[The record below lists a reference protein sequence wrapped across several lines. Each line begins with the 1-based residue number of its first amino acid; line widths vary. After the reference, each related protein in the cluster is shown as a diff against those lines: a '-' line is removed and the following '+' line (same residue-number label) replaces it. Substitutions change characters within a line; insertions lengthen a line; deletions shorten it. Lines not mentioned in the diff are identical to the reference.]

1 MVLLMVVFLYLT
13 GVDQWICLSFG
24 ILSGSLLVWVI
35 FRLNARYG
43 EHGLMKLLAEKR
55 HPRYLIHR
63 KRVFRLFT
71 RRKKTTI
78 MRNVLKAETLER
90 RFPLL
95 SVENGCI
102 VSKDA
107 DLTVAFEVEL
117 PELYTVT
124 ADEYEAMHS
133 SWIKAMKVLP
143 EHSVVCKQDW
153 FVKETYRPKTDDGE
167 QSFLTR
173 SYELHFNERPYLN
186 HKCYLFLTK
195 TTRERS
201 RRKSDFNTL
210 CRGFLLPKEI
220 TDKDAAARFLEAV
233 EQFERIMNDSGH
245 IRLRRLETDEITG
258 TKERPGLVEK
268 YFSLSLKDET
278 AVLQD
283 ICLKPGRM
291 RIGDKRLCLHT
302 LSDTEDLPGRL
313 STDMRYERMST
324 DRSDCRLSFAAPV
337 GLLLSCNHIYSQYVF
352 IDDAQEILQMME
364 KNSRNMLS
372 LSKYSRSNAINQ
384 EWTEMYLDEAHTKG
398 VLPVRCHCN
407 VIAWAEDAEEFRRIR
422 NDTGSQLAMM
432 ECTPRYNTIDTPV
445 IYWAGIPGNAG
456 DFPSEESFYTFL
468 EQAVCL
474 FAGETNY
481 RSSPSPFGIRLADRQ
496 NGIPVH
502 VDISDLPMKRG
513 IITNR
518 NKFILGPSGSGK
530 SFFTNHL
537 VRQYYEQGAHILLVD
552 TGNSYQGLCRM
563 IHDRTNGKDGIYIT
577 YEEDNPISFNP
588 FYTESGK
595 FDVEK
600 RDSIN
605 TLILTLWKRE
615 DESPKRSEEVAL
627 SGAVNA
633 YIRKISENRN
643 IRPDFNGFYE
653 FVADD
658 YRRMIEE
665 KKVREKDF
673 DIDGFLNVLEPFY
686 RGGDYDFLLNSDKE
700 LDLTGKRFIV
710 FELDNIS
717 SNKVLLPVVTLIIM
731 ETFIAKMRRL
741 KGIRKMILIEECWK
755 ALMSANM
762 SEYIKYLFKTV
773 RKYFGEA
780 VVVTQEVDDIISSPI
795 VKEAIIN
802 NSDCKILLDQRKYM
816 NKFEHIQRLL
826 GLTEK
831 EKGQIL
837 SINQA
842 NHPGRFYREV
852 WIGLGGT
859 CSAVYAT
866 EVSEEEYFTFTTEES
881 EKLEVQ
887 RIAGGPEGSLEGAI
901 RRLAEKK
908 REEQKQVSNPK

>member
-1 MVLLMVVFLYLT
+1 
-13 GVDQWICLSFG
+13 
-24 ILSGSLLVWVI
+24 
-35 FRLNARYG
+35 
-43 EHGLMKLLAEKR
+43 
-55 HPRYLIHR
+55 
-63 KRVFRLFT
+63 
-71 RRKKTTI
+71 

-90 RFPLL
+90 KFPLL
-95 SVENGCI
+95 AVENGCV

-107 DLTVAFEVEL
+107 DLTVVFEVEL

-124 ADEYEAMHS
+124 AEEYEAIHS
-133 SWIKAMKVLP
+133 SWIKAIKVLP
-143 EHSVVCKQDW
+143 NYSVVCKQDW
-153 FVKETYRPKTDDGE
+153 FTKENYSPGFKTEE
-167 QSFLTR
+167 QSFLSK
-173 SYELHFNERPYLN
+173 SYERHFNERPYLN
-186 HKCYLFLTK
+186 HKCYLYLTK

-201 RRKSDFNTL
+201 RQRSDFNTL

-220 TDKDAAARFLEAV
+220 TDKDMAARFMEAV
-233 EQFERIMNDSGH
+233 EQFERIMNDSGLVS
-245 IRLRRLETDEITG
+245 LRRLEADEITG
-258 TKERPGLVEK
+258 TKEGPGLVEK
-268 YFSLSLKDET
+268 YFSLSLENKT

-291 RIGDKRLCLHT
+291 RVGDKRLCLHT
-302 LSDTEDLPGRL
+302 LSDTADLPGKV

-337 GLLLSCNHIYSQYVF
+337 GLLLSCNHIYHQFIF
-352 IDDAQEILQMME
+352 IDDAQEILQSME
-364 KNSRNMLS
+364 KTSRNMLS
-372 LSKYSRSNAINQ
+372 LSKYSRSNAVNQ

-407 VIAWAEDAEEFRRIR
+407 VMAWAEDAEEFRRIK

-432 ECTPRYNTIDTPV
+432 ECTPRYNTVDTPV
-445 IYWAGIPGNAG
+445 LYWAGIPGNAG
-456 DFPSEESFYTFL
+456 DFPAEESFYTFL
-468 EQAVCL
+468 EQAVC
-474 FAGETNY
+474 FFTAETNY
-481 RSSPSPFGIRLADRQ
+481 RSSPSPFGIRMADRQ
-496 NGIPVH
+496 NGIPIH

-537 VRQYYEQGAHILLVD
+537 VRQYYEQGTHILLVD

-563 IHDRTNGKDGIYIT
+563 IHDRTHGEDGIYIT
-577 YEEDNPISFNP
+577 YEENNPIAFNP
-588 FYTESGK
+588 FYTDDRQL
-595 FDVEK
+595 DVEK
-600 RDSIN
+600 RESIK

-615 DESPKRSEEVAL
+615 DEAPKRSEEVAL

-633 YIRKISENRN
+633 YIRKIMEDET
-643 IRPDFNGFYE
+643 IKPDFNGFYE
-653 FVADD
+653 FVRDD

-686 RGGDYDFLLNSDKE
+686 KGGDYDFLLNSDKE
-700 LDLTGKRFIV
+700 LDLTNKRFIV

-731 ETFIAKMRRL
+731 ETFISKMRKL
-741 KGIRKMILIEECWK
+741 QGIRKMILIEECWK

-816 NKFEHIQRLL
+816 NKFEHIQKLL

-859 CSAVYAT
+859 HSAVYAT
-866 EVSEEEYFTFTTEES
+866 EVSEEEYYTFTTEES
-881 EKLEVQ
+881 EKLEA
-887 RIAGGPEGSLEGAI
+887 RKMTEELGGNLELAI

-908 REEQKQVSNPK
+908 REEQKQVSTPK

>member
-1 MVLLMVVFLYLT
+1 
-13 GVDQWICLSFG
+13 
-24 ILSGSLLVWVI
+24 
-35 FRLNARYG
+35 
-43 EHGLMKLLAEKR
+43 
-55 HPRYLIHR
+55 
-63 KRVFRLFT
+63 
-71 RRKKTTI
+71 

-133 SWIKAMKVLP
+133 SWIKAVKVLP

-153 FVKETYRPKTDDGE
+153 FVKETYRPKTDNGE

-268 YFSLSLKDET
+268 YFSLSLEDET

-372 LSKYSRSNAINQ
+372 LSKYSRSNAVNQ

-481 RSSPSPFGIRLADRQ
+481 KSSPSPFGIRLADRQ

>member
-1 MVLLMVVFLYLT
+1 
-13 GVDQWICLSFG
+13 
-24 ILSGSLLVWVI
+24 
-35 FRLNARYG
+35 
-43 EHGLMKLLAEKR
+43 
-55 HPRYLIHR
+55 
-63 KRVFRLFT
+63 
-71 RRKKTTI
+71 

-133 SWIKAMKVLP
+133 SWIKAVKVLP

-268 YFSLSLKDET
+268 YFSLSLEDET

-283 ICLKPGRM
+283 ICFKPGRM

-537 VRQYYEQGAHILLVD
+537 VRQYYEQGV
-552 TGNSYQGLCRM
+552 
-563 IHDRTNGKDGIYIT
+563 
-577 YEEDNPISFNP
+577 
-588 FYTESGK
+588 
-595 FDVEK
+595 
-600 RDSIN
+600 
-605 TLILTLWKRE
+605 
-615 DESPKRSEEVAL
+615 
-627 SGAVNA
+627 
-633 YIRKISENRN
+633 
-643 IRPDFNGFYE
+643 
-653 FVADD
+653 
-658 YRRMIEE
+658 
-665 KKVREKDF
+665 
-673 DIDGFLNVLEPFY
+673 
-686 RGGDYDFLLNSDKE
+686 
-700 LDLTGKRFIV
+700 
-710 FELDNIS
+710 
-717 SNKVLLPVVTLIIM
+717 
-731 ETFIAKMRRL
+731 
-741 KGIRKMILIEECWK
+741 
-755 ALMSANM
+755 
-762 SEYIKYLFKTV
+762 
-773 RKYFGEA
+773 
-780 VVVTQEVDDIISSPI
+780 
-795 VKEAIIN
+795 
-802 NSDCKILLDQRKYM
+802 
-816 NKFEHIQRLL
+816 
-826 GLTEK
+826 
-831 EKGQIL
+831 
-837 SINQA
+837 
-842 NHPGRFYREV
+842 
-852 WIGLGGT
+852 
-859 CSAVYAT
+859 
-866 EVSEEEYFTFTTEES
+866 
-881 EKLEVQ
+881 
-887 RIAGGPEGSLEGAI
+887 
-901 RRLAEKK
+901 
-908 REEQKQVSNPK
+908 

>member
-1 MVLLMVVFLYLT
+1 
-13 GVDQWICLSFG
+13 
-24 ILSGSLLVWVI
+24 
-35 FRLNARYG
+35 
-43 EHGLMKLLAEKR
+43 
-55 HPRYLIHR
+55 
-63 KRVFRLFT
+63 
-71 RRKKTTI
+71 

-124 ADEYEAMHS
+124 ADEYETMHS

>member
-1 MVLLMVVFLYLT
+1 
-13 GVDQWICLSFG
+13 
-24 ILSGSLLVWVI
+24 
-35 FRLNARYG
+35 
-43 EHGLMKLLAEKR
+43 
-55 HPRYLIHR
+55 
-63 KRVFRLFT
+63 
-71 RRKKTTI
+71 

-133 SWIKAMKVLP
+133 SWIKAVKVLP

-268 YFSLSLKDET
+268 YFSLSLEDET

-643 IRPDFNGFYE
+643 IRSDFNGFYE

-802 NSDCKILLDQRKYM
+802 NSDCKILLDQRKYI

>member
-1 MVLLMVVFLYLT
+1 
-13 GVDQWICLSFG
+13 
-24 ILSGSLLVWVI
+24 
-35 FRLNARYG
+35 
-43 EHGLMKLLAEKR
+43 
-55 HPRYLIHR
+55 
-63 KRVFRLFT
+63 
-71 RRKKTTI
+71 

-117 PELYTVT
+117 PELYTVK

-133 SWIKAMKVLP
+133 SWIKAVKVLP

-153 FVKETYRPKTDDGE
+153 FVKETYRPKTDSGE

-268 YFSLSLKDET
+268 YFSLSLEDET

-372 LSKYSRSNAINQ
+372 LSKYSRSNAVNQ

-802 NSDCKILLDQRKYM
+802 NSDCKILLDQRKYI

>member
-1 MVLLMVVFLYLT
+1 
-13 GVDQWICLSFG
+13 
-24 ILSGSLLVWVI
+24 
-35 FRLNARYG
+35 
-43 EHGLMKLLAEKR
+43 
-55 HPRYLIHR
+55 
-63 KRVFRLFT
+63 
-71 RRKKTTI
+71 

-133 SWIKAMKVLP
+133 SWIKAVKVLP

-268 YFSLSLKDET
+268 YFSLSLEDET

-481 RSSPSPFGIRLADRQ
+481 KSSPSPFGIRLADRQ

-802 NSDCKILLDQRKYM
+802 NSDCKILLDQRKYI

-901 RRLAEKK
+901 RRLAEKR

>member
-1 MVLLMVVFLYLT
+1 
-13 GVDQWICLSFG
+13 
-24 ILSGSLLVWVI
+24 
-35 FRLNARYG
+35 
-43 EHGLMKLLAEKR
+43 
-55 HPRYLIHR
+55 
-63 KRVFRLFT
+63 
-71 RRKKTTI
+71 

-124 ADEYEAMHS
+124 ADEYETMHS
-133 SWIKAMKVLP
+133 SWIKAVKVLP

-268 YFSLSLKDET
+268 YFSLSLEDET

-291 RIGDKRLCLHT
+291 RIGDKCLCLHT

>member
-1 MVLLMVVFLYLT
+1 
-13 GVDQWICLSFG
+13 
-24 ILSGSLLVWVI
+24 
-35 FRLNARYG
+35 
-43 EHGLMKLLAEKR
+43 
-55 HPRYLIHR
+55 
-63 KRVFRLFT
+63 
-71 RRKKTTI
+71 

-133 SWIKAMKVLP
+133 SWIKAVKVLP

-153 FVKETYRPKTDDGE
+153 FVKETYHPKTDDGE

-268 YFSLSLKDET
+268 YFSLSLEDET
-278 AVLQD
+278 VVLQD

-372 LSKYSRSNAINQ
+372 LSKYSRSNAVNQ

-502 VDISDLPMKRG
+502 VDISDLPMKKG

-802 NSDCKILLDQRKYM
+802 NSDCKILFDQRKYM

-831 EKGQIL
+831 EKSQIL

-859 CSAVYAT
+859 RSAVYAT
-866 EVSEEEYFTFTTEES
+866 EVSAEEYFTFTTEES

-887 RIAGGPEGSLEGAI
+887 RLAEELDGNLELAI
-901 RRLAEKK
+901 RRMAERK
-908 REEQKQVSNPK
+908 REEQRQVSTPKREQ

>member
-1 MVLLMVVFLYLT
+1 
-13 GVDQWICLSFG
+13 
-24 ILSGSLLVWVI
+24 
-35 FRLNARYG
+35 
-43 EHGLMKLLAEKR
+43 
-55 HPRYLIHR
+55 
-63 KRVFRLFT
+63 
-71 RRKKTTI
+71 

-133 SWIKAMKVLP
+133 SWIKAVKVLP

-153 FVKETYRPKTDDGE
+153 FVKKTYRPKTDDGE

-268 YFSLSLKDET
+268 YFSLSLEDET

-502 VDISDLPMKRG
+502 VDISDLPMKKG

>member
-1 MVLLMVVFLYLT
+1 
-13 GVDQWICLSFG
+13 
-24 ILSGSLLVWVI
+24 
-35 FRLNARYG
+35 
-43 EHGLMKLLAEKR
+43 
-55 HPRYLIHR
+55 
-63 KRVFRLFT
+63 
-71 RRKKTTI
+71 

-133 SWIKAMKVLP
+133 SWIKAVKVLP

-268 YFSLSLKDET
+268 YFSLSLEDET

-372 LSKYSRSNAINQ
+372 LSKYSRSNAVNR

>member
-1 MVLLMVVFLYLT
+1 
-13 GVDQWICLSFG
+13 
-24 ILSGSLLVWVI
+24 
-35 FRLNARYG
+35 
-43 EHGLMKLLAEKR
+43 
-55 HPRYLIHR
+55 
-63 KRVFRLFT
+63 
-71 RRKKTTI
+71 

-90 RFPLL
+90 KFPLL

-117 PELYTVT
+117 PELFTMT
-124 ADEYEAMHS
+124 AAEYEAVHS
-133 SWIKAMKVLP
+133 SWVKAVKVLP
-143 EHSVVCKQDW
+143 DFSVVCKQDW
-153 FVKETYRPKTDDGE
+153 FTKETYRPDFRDGE
-167 QSFLTR
+167 QSFLSK
-173 SYELHFNERPYLN
+173 SYERHFNERPYLN
-186 HKCYLFLTK
+186 HKCYLYLTK

-201 RRKSDFNTL
+201 RQRSDFNSL
-210 CRGFLLPKEI
+210 CRGSLLPKEMV
-220 TDKDAAARFLEAV
+220 DKDTAARFLEAV

-245 IRLRRLETDEITG
+245 VSLRRLEADEITG
-258 TKERPGLVEK
+258 TEGRPGLVEK
-268 YFSLSLKDET
+268 YFSLSLEDET

-283 ICLKPGRM
+283 ICLNPGGM
-291 RIGDKRLCLHT
+291 RVGDKRLCVHT
-302 LSDTEDLPGRL
+302 LSDTEDLPVRV

-337 GLLLSCNHIYSQYVF
+337 GLLLPCNHIYSQYVF
-352 IDDAQEILQMME
+352 IDDAQEILRTME
-364 KNSRNMLS
+364 KTSRNMLS
-372 LSKYSRSNAINQ
+372 LSKYSRSNAVNR

-407 VIAWAEDAEEFRRIR
+407 VTAWAEDREELRRVK

-432 ECTPRYNTIDTPV
+432 ECTPRHNTVDAPV
-445 IYWAGIPGNAG
+445 LYWAGIPGNAG
-456 DFPSEESFYTFL
+456 DFPAEESFYTFL

-474 FAGETNY
+474 FTAETNY
-481 RSSPSPFGIRLADRQ
+481 RSSPSPFGIRMADRR
-496 NGIPVH
+496 NGIPLH

-518 NKFILGPSGSGK
+518 NKFVLGPSGSGK

-537 VRQYYEQGAHILLVD
+537 VRQYYEQGTHILLVD

-563 IHDRTNGKDGIYIT
+563 IHDRTHGEDGIYIT
-577 YEEDNPISFNP
+577 YEEDNPIAFNP
-588 FYTESGK
+588 FYTDSGQ

-600 RDSIN
+600 RESIK

-615 DESPKRSEEVAL
+615 DEAPKRSEEVAL

-633 YIRKISENRN
+633 YIRRITDDRAS
-643 IRPDFNGFYE
+643 RPDFNGFYE
-653 FVADD
+653 FVRDD
-658 YRRMIEE
+658 YRRMIEQ

-686 RGGDYDFLLNSDKE
+686 RGGDYDFLLNSDRE
-700 LDLTGKRFIV
+700 LDLTNKRFIV

-731 ETFIAKMRRL
+731 ETFISKMRKLR
-741 KGIRKMILIEECWK
+741 GIRKMILIEECWK

-780 VVVTQEVDDIISSPI
+780 VVVTQEVDDIISSDI

-816 NKFEHIQRLL
+816 NKFEHIQKLL

-831 EKGQIL
+831 ERGQIL
-837 SINQA
+837 SINRA
-842 NHPGRFYREV
+842 NRPGPFYREV

-859 CSAVYAT
+859 HSTVYAT
-866 EVSEEEYFTFTTEES
+866 EVSAEEYTVYTTEES
-881 EKLEVQ
+881 EKLELHELT
-887 RIAGGPEGSLEGAI
+887 RELGGNLELAV
-901 RRLAEKK
+901 RRLAERK
-908 REEQKQVSNPK
+908 REEQKTSINP

>member
-1 MVLLMVVFLYLT
+1 
-13 GVDQWICLSFG
+13 
-24 ILSGSLLVWVI
+24 
-35 FRLNARYG
+35 
-43 EHGLMKLLAEKR
+43 
-55 HPRYLIHR
+55 
-63 KRVFRLFT
+63 
-71 RRKKTTI
+71 
-78 MRNVLKAETLER
+78 
-90 RFPLL
+90 
-95 SVENGCI
+95 
-102 VSKDA
+102 
-107 DLTVAFEVEL
+107 
-117 PELYTVT
+117 
-124 ADEYEAMHS
+124 
-133 SWIKAMKVLP
+133 
-143 EHSVVCKQDW
+143 
-153 FVKETYRPKTDDGE
+153 
-167 QSFLTR
+167 
-173 SYELHFNERPYLN
+173 
-186 HKCYLFLTK
+186 
-195 TTRERS
+195 
-201 RRKSDFNTL
+201 
-210 CRGFLLPKEI
+210 
-220 TDKDAAARFLEAV
+220 
-233 EQFERIMNDSGH
+233 MNDSGH
-245 IRLRRLETDEITG
+245 VRLRRLDTDEVTG
-258 TKERPGLVEK
+258 TKEHPGLVEK
-268 YFSLSLKDET
+268 YFSLSLEDGT

-302 LSDTEDLPGRL
+302 LSDTEDLPGKL

-352 IDDAQEILQMME
+352 IDSAQEILQMME

-372 LSKYSRSNAINQ
+372 LSKYSRSNAVNQ
-384 EWTEMYLDEAHTKG
+384 EWTEMYLDEAHAKG
-398 VLPVRCHCN
+398 LLPVRCHCN
-407 VIAWAEDAEEFRRIR
+407 VIAWAEDADEFRRIR

-432 ECTPRYNTIDTPV
+432 ECTPRYNTVDTPV
-445 IYWAGIPGNAG
+445 LYWAGIPGNAG
-456 DFPSEESFYTFL
+456 DFPAEESFYTFL

-481 RSSPSPFGIRLADRQ
+481 RNSPSPFGIRMADRQ

-537 VRQYYEQGAHILLVD
+537 VRNYYEQGTHILLVD

-563 IHDRTNGKDGIYIT
+563 IHDRTQGEDGIYIT

-588 FYTESGK
+588 FYTDSGQ

-600 RDSIN
+600 RESIK

-615 DESPKRSEEVAL
+615 DEAPTRAEEVAL

-633 YIRKISENRN
+633 YIRKISGDRSV
-643 IRPDFNGFYE
+643 RPDFNGFYE
-653 FVADD
+653 FVSVD

-665 KKVREKDF
+665 KRVREKDF

-700 LDLTGKRFIV
+700 LDLTNKRFIV
-710 FELDNIS
+710 FELDNIG

-741 KGIRKMILIEECWK
+741 KGVRKMILIEECWK

-826 GLTEK
+826 GLTDK

-842 NHPGRFYREV
+842 NHPGRSYREV

-859 CSAVYAT
+859 HSAVYAT
-866 EVSEEEYFTFTTEES
+866 EVSEEEYFTFSTEES

-887 RIAGGPEGSLEGAI
+887 R
-901 RRLAEKK
+901 LAEESGGDLEAAVRRMAEKR
-908 REEQKQVSNPK
+908 REEQRQTSTFKQERL

>member
-1 MVLLMVVFLYLT
+1 
-13 GVDQWICLSFG
+13 
-24 ILSGSLLVWVI
+24 
-35 FRLNARYG
+35 
-43 EHGLMKLLAEKR
+43 
-55 HPRYLIHR
+55 
-63 KRVFRLFT
+63 
-71 RRKKTTI
+71 

-133 SWIKAMKVLP
+133 SWIKAVKVLP

-268 YFSLSLKDET
+268 YFSLSLEDET

-407 VIAWAEDAEEFRRIR
+407 VIAWAEDAEEFRRIK

-887 RIAGGPEGSLEGAI
+887 RIAGGLEGSLEGAI

>member
-1 MVLLMVVFLYLT
+1 
-13 GVDQWICLSFG
+13 
-24 ILSGSLLVWVI
+24 
-35 FRLNARYG
+35 
-43 EHGLMKLLAEKR
+43 
-55 HPRYLIHR
+55 
-63 KRVFRLFT
+63 
-71 RRKKTTI
+71 

-133 SWIKAMKVLP
+133 SWIKAVKVLP

-268 YFSLSLKDET
+268 YFSLSLEDET

-283 ICLKPGRM
+283 ICFKPGRM

-502 VDISDLPMKRG
+502 VDISDLPMKKG

-802 NSDCKILLDQRKYM
+802 NSDCKILLDQRKYI

>member
-1 MVLLMVVFLYLT
+1 
-13 GVDQWICLSFG
+13 
-24 ILSGSLLVWVI
+24 
-35 FRLNARYG
+35 
-43 EHGLMKLLAEKR
+43 
-55 HPRYLIHR
+55 
-63 KRVFRLFT
+63 
-71 RRKKTTI
+71 

-842 NHPGRFYREV
+842 KHPGRFYREV

>member
-1 MVLLMVVFLYLT
+1 
-13 GVDQWICLSFG
+13 
-24 ILSGSLLVWVI
+24 
-35 FRLNARYG
+35 
-43 EHGLMKLLAEKR
+43 
-55 HPRYLIHR
+55 
-63 KRVFRLFT
+63 
-71 RRKKTTI
+71 
-78 MRNVLKAETLER
+78 MRNVLKVETLER

-133 SWIKAMKVLP
+133 SWIKAVKVLP

-268 YFSLSLKDET
+268 YFSLSLEDET

-372 LSKYSRSNAINQ
+372 LSKYSRSNAVNQ

-481 RSSPSPFGIRLADRQ
+481 RNSPSPFGIRLADRQ

>member
-1 MVLLMVVFLYLT
+1 
-13 GVDQWICLSFG
+13 
-24 ILSGSLLVWVI
+24 
-35 FRLNARYG
+35 
-43 EHGLMKLLAEKR
+43 
-55 HPRYLIHR
+55 
-63 KRVFRLFT
+63 
-71 RRKKTTI
+71 

-133 SWIKAMKVLP
+133 SWIKAVKVLP

-268 YFSLSLKDET
+268 YFSLSLEDET

-407 VIAWAEDAEEFRRIR
+407 VIAWAEDAEEFRHIR

-802 NSDCKILLDQRKYM
+802 NSDCKILLDQRKYI

>member
-1 MVLLMVVFLYLT
+1 
-13 GVDQWICLSFG
+13 
-24 ILSGSLLVWVI
+24 
-35 FRLNARYG
+35 
-43 EHGLMKLLAEKR
+43 
-55 HPRYLIHR
+55 
-63 KRVFRLFT
+63 
-71 RRKKTTI
+71 

-133 SWIKAMKVLP
+133 SWIKAVKVLP

-268 YFSLSLKDET
+268 YFSLSLEDET

-352 IDDAQEILQMME
+352 IDNAQEILQMME

-372 LSKYSRSNAINQ
+372 LSKYSRSNAVNQ

-502 VDISDLPMKRG
+502 VDISDLPMKKG

-802 NSDCKILLDQRKYM
+802 NSDCKILLDQRKYI

>member
-1 MVLLMVVFLYLT
+1 
-13 GVDQWICLSFG
+13 
-24 ILSGSLLVWVI
+24 
-35 FRLNARYG
+35 
-43 EHGLMKLLAEKR
+43 
-55 HPRYLIHR
+55 
-63 KRVFRLFT
+63 
-71 RRKKTTI
+71 

-90 RFPLL
+90 KFPLL
-95 SVENGCI
+95 CVENGCI

-107 DLTVAFEVEL
+107 DLTVAFEVTL

-124 ADEYEAMHS
+124 AAEYESIHN
-133 SWIKAMKVLP
+133 SWIKAIKVLP
-143 EHSVVCKQDW
+143 NYSVVCKQDW
-153 FVKETYRPKTDDGE
+153 FTKETYRPDFGSDDTG
-167 QSFLTR
+167 FLSK
-173 SYELHFNERPYLN
+173 SYERHFNERLYLN
-186 HKCYLFLTK
+186 HRCYLYLTK

-201 RRKSDFNTL
+201 RQKSDFNTL
-210 CRGFLLPKEI
+210 CRGFLLAKEI
-220 TDKDAAARFLEAV
+220 SDKDTATKFLEAV
-233 EQFERIMNDSGH
+233 DQFERILNDSGMVK
-245 IRLRRLETDEITG
+245 LRRLEMQEITG
-258 TKERPGLVEK
+258 TKEHPGLVEN
-268 YFSLSLKDET
+268 YFSLSMNEPDT
-278 AVLQD
+278 VLQD
-283 ICLKPGRM
+283 ICLQPGQM

-302 LSDTEDLPGRL
+302 LSDTEDLPGKV

-337 GLLLSCNHIYSQYVF
+337 GLLLPCNHIYHQFLF
-352 IDDAQEILQMME
+352 IDDAQEILQNME
-364 KNSRNMLS
+364 KTSRNMLS

-398 VLPVRCHCN
+398 LLPVRSHCN
-407 VIAWAEDAEEFRRIR
+407 VMAWAEDEEELRQVK

-432 ECTPRYNTIDTPV
+432 ECTPRHNTVDTPV
-445 IYWAGIPGNAG
+445 LYWAGIPGNAG
-456 DFPSEESFYTFL
+456 DFPAEESFYTFL

-474 FAGETNY
+474 FTAETNY
-481 RSSPSPFGIRLADRQ
+481 RSSPSPFGIRMTDRQ
-496 NGIPVH
+496 NGIPIH

-537 VRQYYEQGAHILLVD
+537 VRQYYEQGTHILLVD

-563 IHDRTNGKDGIYIT
+563 IHDKTHGEDGIYIT
-577 YEEDNPISFNP
+577 YEEDNPIAFNP
-588 FYTESGK
+588 FYVDNGQ

-600 RDSIN
+600 RESIK

-615 DESPKRSEEVAL
+615 DEAPKRSEEVAL

-633 YIRKISENRN
+633 YIRKITEDKS
-643 IRPDFNGFYE
+643 IKPDFNGFYE
-653 FVADD
+653 FVRDD
-658 YRRMIEE
+658 YRRMTEE

-700 LDLTGKRFIV
+700 LDLTNKRFIV

-731 ETFIAKMRRL
+731 ETFISKLRKL

-780 VVVTQEVDDIISSPI
+780 VVVTQEVDDIISSEI

-802 NSDCKILLDQRKYM
+802 NSDCKILLDQRKYI
-816 NKFEHIQRLL
+816 NKFEHIQKLL
-826 GLTEK
+826 GLTDK

-859 CSAVYAT
+859 QSAVYAT
-866 EVSEEEYFTFTTEES
+866 EVSEEEYLVFTTEES
-881 EKLEVQ
+881 EKLELYEL
-887 RIAGGPEGSLEGAI
+887 AKELGGNLELAI
-901 RRLAEKK
+901 RRLADRK
-908 REEQKQVSNPK
+908 REELK

>member
-1 MVLLMVVFLYLT
+1 
-13 GVDQWICLSFG
+13 
-24 ILSGSLLVWVI
+24 
-35 FRLNARYG
+35 
-43 EHGLMKLLAEKR
+43 
-55 HPRYLIHR
+55 
-63 KRVFRLFT
+63 
-71 RRKKTTI
+71 

-90 RFPLL
+90 KFPLL

-133 SWIKAMKVLP
+133 SWIKAVKVLP

-167 QSFLTR
+167 QSVLTR

-195 TTRERS
+195 TTRARS
-201 RRKSDFNTL
+201 RRKSAFNTL

-268 YFSLSLKDET
+268 YFSLSLEDET

-372 LSKYSRSNAINQ
+372 LSKYSRSNAVNQ

-795 VKEAIIN
+795 VKEALIN
-802 NSDCKILLDQRKYM
+802 NSDCKLLLDQRKYI

>member
-1 MVLLMVVFLYLT
+1 
-13 GVDQWICLSFG
+13 
-24 ILSGSLLVWVI
+24 
-35 FRLNARYG
+35 
-43 EHGLMKLLAEKR
+43 
-55 HPRYLIHR
+55 
-63 KRVFRLFT
+63 
-71 RRKKTTI
+71 

-133 SWIKAMKVLP
+133 SWIKAVKVLP

-153 FVKETYRPKTDDGE
+153 FVKETYRPKTDNGE

>member
-1 MVLLMVVFLYLT
+1 
-13 GVDQWICLSFG
+13 
-24 ILSGSLLVWVI
+24 
-35 FRLNARYG
+35 
-43 EHGLMKLLAEKR
+43 
-55 HPRYLIHR
+55 
-63 KRVFRLFT
+63 
-71 RRKKTTI
+71 
-78 MRNVLKAETLER
+78 
-90 RFPLL
+90 
-95 SVENGCI
+95 
-102 VSKDA
+102 
-107 DLTVAFEVEL
+107 
-117 PELYTVT
+117 
-124 ADEYEAMHS
+124 
-133 SWIKAMKVLP
+133 
-143 EHSVVCKQDW
+143 
-153 FVKETYRPKTDDGE
+153 
-167 QSFLTR
+167 
-173 SYELHFNERPYLN
+173 
-186 HKCYLFLTK
+186 
-195 TTRERS
+195 
-201 RRKSDFNTL
+201 
-210 CRGFLLPKEI
+210 
-220 TDKDAAARFLEAV
+220 
-233 EQFERIMNDSGH
+233 
-245 IRLRRLETDEITG
+245 
-258 TKERPGLVEK
+258 
-268 YFSLSLKDET
+268 
-278 AVLQD
+278 
-283 ICLKPGRM
+283 
-291 RIGDKRLCLHT
+291 
-302 LSDTEDLPGRL
+302 
-313 STDMRYERMST
+313 
-324 DRSDCRLSFAAPV
+324 
-337 GLLLSCNHIYSQYVF
+337 
-352 IDDAQEILQMME
+352 ME

-372 LSKYSRSNAINQ
+372 LSKYSRSNAVNQ

>member
-1 MVLLMVVFLYLT
+1 M
-13 GVDQWICLSFG
+13 
-24 ILSGSLLVWVI
+24 
-35 FRLNARYG
+35 
-43 EHGLMKLLAEKR
+43 
-55 HPRYLIHR
+55 
-63 KRVFRLFT
+63 
-71 RRKKTTI
+71 
-78 MRNVLKAETLER
+78 
-90 RFPLL
+90 
-95 SVENGCI
+95 
-102 VSKDA
+102 
-107 DLTVAFEVEL
+107 
-117 PELYTVT
+117 
-124 ADEYEAMHS
+124 
-133 SWIKAMKVLP
+133 
-143 EHSVVCKQDW
+143 
-153 FVKETYRPKTDDGE
+153 
-167 QSFLTR
+167 
-173 SYELHFNERPYLN
+173 
-186 HKCYLFLTK
+186 
-195 TTRERS
+195 
-201 RRKSDFNTL
+201 
-210 CRGFLLPKEI
+210 
-220 TDKDAAARFLEAV
+220 AARFLEAV
-233 EQFERIMNDSGH
+233 EQFEHIVNDSAH
-245 IRLRRLETDEITG
+245 IRLRRLETEEITG
-258 TKERPGLVEK
+258 TKEHPGLVEK
-268 YFSLSLKDET
+268 YLSLSMEDGT

-302 LSDTEDLPGRL
+302 LSDTEDLPGKL

-352 IDDAQEILQMME
+352 IDNAQEILQMME

-372 LSKYSRSNAINQ
+372 LSRYSRSNAVNQ

-432 ECTPRYNTIDTPV
+432 ECTPRYNTVDTPV
-445 IYWAGIPGNAG
+445 LYWAGIPGNAG
-456 DFPSEESFYTFL
+456 DFPAEESFYTFL

-481 RSSPSPFGIRLADRQ
+481 RSSPSPFGIRMADRQ

-537 VRQYYEQGAHILLVD
+537 VRNYYEQGAHILLVD

-563 IHDRTNGKDGIYIT
+563 IHDRTRGGDGIYIT

-588 FYTESGK
+588 FYTDSGQ

-600 RDSIN
+600 RESIK

-615 DESPKRSEEVAL
+615 DEAPKRSEEVAL

-633 YIRKISENRN
+633 YIRKITGNREA
-643 IRPDFNGFYE
+643 RPDFNGFYE
-653 FVADD
+653 FVDGD
-658 YRRMIEE
+658 YRRMIAE

-686 RGGDYDFLLNSDKE
+686 KGGDYDFLLNSDRE
-700 LDLTGKRFIV
+700 LDLTNRRFIV

-717 SNKVLLPVVTLIIM
+717 GNKVLLPVVTLIIM

-741 KGIRKMILIEECWK
+741 KGIRKVILIEECWK

-762 SEYIKYLFKTV
+762 SGYIQYLFKTV

-831 EKGQIL
+831 EKSQIL

-859 CSAVYAT
+859 RSAVYAT
-866 EVSEEEYFTFTTEES
+866 EVSAEEYFTFTTEES

-887 RIAGGPEGSLEGAI
+887 RLAWTATWNLPSAGWQRENERNKDKYQPQKENNEKQIPYETGGVPDRYGRHGIA
-901 RRLAEKK
+901 RLLGE
-908 REEQKQVSNPK
+908 RHRP

>member
-1 MVLLMVVFLYLT
+1 
-13 GVDQWICLSFG
+13 
-24 ILSGSLLVWVI
+24 
-35 FRLNARYG
+35 
-43 EHGLMKLLAEKR
+43 
-55 HPRYLIHR
+55 
-63 KRVFRLFT
+63 
-71 RRKKTTI
+71 

-124 ADEYEAMHS
+124 ADEYETMHS
-133 SWIKAMKVLP
+133 SWIKAVKVLP

-268 YFSLSLKDET
+268 YFSLSLEDET

-372 LSKYSRSNAINQ
+372 LSKYSRSNAVNQ

-842 NHPGRFYREV
+842 NHPGHFYREV

>member
-1 MVLLMVVFLYLT
+1 
-13 GVDQWICLSFG
+13 
-24 ILSGSLLVWVI
+24 
-35 FRLNARYG
+35 
-43 EHGLMKLLAEKR
+43 
-55 HPRYLIHR
+55 
-63 KRVFRLFT
+63 
-71 RRKKTTI
+71 

-133 SWIKAMKVLP
+133 SWIKAVKVLP

-153 FVKETYRPKTDDGE
+153 FVKETYRPKTDSGE

-268 YFSLSLKDET
+268 YFSLSLEDET

-372 LSKYSRSNAINQ
+372 LSKYSRSNAVNQ

-802 NSDCKILLDQRKYM
+802 NSDCKILLDQRKYI

>member
-1 MVLLMVVFLYLT
+1 
-13 GVDQWICLSFG
+13 
-24 ILSGSLLVWVI
+24 
-35 FRLNARYG
+35 
-43 EHGLMKLLAEKR
+43 
-55 HPRYLIHR
+55 
-63 KRVFRLFT
+63 
-71 RRKKTTI
+71 

-133 SWIKAMKVLP
+133 SWIKAVKGLP

-268 YFSLSLKDET
+268 YFSLSLEDET

-372 LSKYSRSNAINQ
+372 LSKYSRSNAVNQ

-588 FYTESGK
+588 FYTEFGK

-686 RGGDYDFLLNSDKE
+686 KGGDYDFLLNSDKE

>member
-1 MVLLMVVFLYLT
+1 
-13 GVDQWICLSFG
+13 
-24 ILSGSLLVWVI
+24 
-35 FRLNARYG
+35 
-43 EHGLMKLLAEKR
+43 
-55 HPRYLIHR
+55 
-63 KRVFRLFT
+63 
-71 RRKKTTI
+71 

-133 SWIKAMKVLP
+133 SWIKAVKVLP

-268 YFSLSLKDET
+268 YFSLSLEDET

-384 EWTEMYLDEAHTKG
+384 EWTEMYLDEAHTK
-398 VLPVRCHCN
+398 
-407 VIAWAEDAEEFRRIR
+407 
-422 NDTGSQLAMM
+422 
-432 ECTPRYNTIDTPV
+432 EC
-445 IYWAGIPGNAG
+445 
-456 DFPSEESFYTFL
+456 FPSDAT
-468 EQAVCL
+468 AM
-474 FAGETNY
+474 
-481 RSSPSPFGIRLADRQ
+481 SSPG
-496 NGIPVH
+496 
-502 VDISDLPMKRG
+502 
-513 IITNR
+513 
-518 NKFILGPSGSGK
+518 
-530 SFFTNHL
+530 
-537 VRQYYEQGAHILLVD
+537 
-552 TGNSYQGLCRM
+552 
-563 IHDRTNGKDGIYIT
+563 
-577 YEEDNPISFNP
+577 
-588 FYTESGK
+588 
-595 FDVEK
+595 
-600 RDSIN
+600 
-605 TLILTLWKRE
+605 
-615 DESPKRSEEVAL
+615 
-627 SGAVNA
+627 
-633 YIRKISENRN
+633 
-643 IRPDFNGFYE
+643 
-653 FVADD
+653 
-658 YRRMIEE
+658 RRMR
-665 KKVREKDF
+665 K
-673 DIDGFLNVLEPFY
+673 
-686 RGGDYDFLLNSDKE
+686 
-700 LDLTGKRFIV
+700 
-710 FELDNIS
+710 S
-717 SNKVLLPVVTLIIM
+717 S
-731 ETFIAKMRRL
+731 AASR
-741 KGIRKMILIEECWK
+741 
-755 ALMSANM
+755 
-762 SEYIKYLFKTV
+762 
-773 RKYFGEA
+773 
-780 VVVTQEVDDIISSPI
+780 
-795 VKEAIIN
+795 
-802 NSDCKILLDQRKYM
+802 
-816 NKFEHIQRLL
+816 
-826 GLTEK
+826 
-831 EKGQIL
+831 
-837 SINQA
+837 
-842 NHPGRFYREV
+842 
-852 WIGLGGT
+852 
-859 CSAVYAT
+859 
-866 EVSEEEYFTFTTEES
+866 TTRAAS
-881 EKLEVQ
+881 W
-887 RIAGGPEGSLEGAI
+887 P
-901 RRLAEKK
+901 
-908 REEQKQVSNPK
+908 

>member
-1 MVLLMVVFLYLT
+1 
-13 GVDQWICLSFG
+13 
-24 ILSGSLLVWVI
+24 
-35 FRLNARYG
+35 
-43 EHGLMKLLAEKR
+43 
-55 HPRYLIHR
+55 
-63 KRVFRLFT
+63 
-71 RRKKTTI
+71 

-133 SWIKAMKVLP
+133 SWIKAVKVLP

-268 YFSLSLKDET
+268 YFSLSLEDET

-283 ICLKPGRM
+283 ICFKPGRM

-700 LDLTGKRFIV
+700 LDLTDKRFIV

-802 NSDCKILLDQRKYM
+802 NSDCKILLDQRKYI